1 MQVEPGQTAALQLL
15 RNDRYKLPDAEPEPI
30 NGEKEH
36 QRFPE
41 FSNHQSMPDLAKLT
55 IHNQG
60 KDIINLYLTFI
71 TYSNLTYNIAT
82 SSSAYWK

>member
-1 MQVEPGQTAALQLL
+1 MILFVEKRLNICIQVEPGQTAALQLL
-15 RNDRYKLPDAEPEPI
+15 RNDRYKLPDAEPEPL

-60 KDIINLYLTFI
+60 KDI
-71 TYSNLTYNIAT
+71 
-82 SSSAYWK
+82 KK